1 MFKDRSDA
9 AQQLAQR
16 LLRYRGQHP
25 LILAIPRGAVPMG
38 QVLATALQG
47 DLDVV
52 LVHKLCAPFDP
63 EVAIGAID
71 ETGRTWLAPHASE
84 LGATAKYV
92 QAERQRQLRVLHER
106 RQRYTPIHAPMQISG
121 RLVIVVDDGVATG
134 ATMIAALTML
144 QAQGPARLVCAV
156 AVASAEALSQ
166 IRPLAD
172 EVICLSVP
180 VGFQGVGQYYE
191 RFEQVDDDEVMTLL
205 HQRPLFS
212 EGPSP
217 HPAQANTSASA
228 SKRPAASLAA
238 SKGCSC
244 KGQSIPMAGSFQSRL
259 RSCSG
264 YQ

>member
-38 QVLATALQG
+38 SLLAEALQG

-71 ETGRTWLAPHASE
+71 ETGHTWLAPRASE
-84 LGATAKYV
+84 LGASAQYV
-92 QAERQRQLRVLHER
+92 QAERRRQLQVLHER
-106 RQRYTPIHAPMQISG
+106 RQHCTAIRAPISAAG
-121 RLVIVVDDGVATG
+121 RLVIVVDDGLATG
-134 ATMIAALTML
+134 ATMMAALSAL
-144 QAQGPARLVCAV
+144 RAQHPSRLVCAV
-156 AVASAEALSQ
+156 PVASAEALRK

-180 VGFQGVGQYYE
+180 PFFQGVGQFYE
-191 RFEQVDDDEVMTLL
+191 TFEQVSDDEVMAQL
-205 HQRPLFS
+205 HQRRLFN
-212 EGPSP
+212 EPPSSLN
-217 HPAQANTSASA
+217 QANTSASA

-238 SKGCSC
+238 SKG
-244 KGQSIPMAGSFQSRL
+244 AESR
-259 RSCSG
+259 G
-264 YQ
+264 H

>member
-38 QVLATALQG
+38 SLLAEALQG

-71 ETGRTWLAPHASE
+71 ETGHTWLAPHASE
-84 LGATAKYV
+84 LGASAQYV
-92 QAERQRQLRVLHER
+92 QAERRRQLQVLHER
-106 RQRYTPIHAPMQISG
+106 RQHCTAIRAPISAAG
-121 RLVIVVDDGVATG
+121 RLVIVVDDGLATG
-134 ATMIAALTML
+134 ATMMAALSAL
-144 QAQGPARLVCAV
+144 RAQQPSRLVCAV
-156 AVASAEALSQ
+156 PVASAEALRK

-180 VGFQGVGQYYE
+180 PFFQGVGQFYE
-191 RFEQVDDDEVMTLL
+191 TFEQVSDDEVMAQL
-205 HQRPLFS
+205 HQRRLFN
-212 EGPSP
+212 EPPSSLN
-217 HPAQANTSASA
+217 QANTSASA
-228 SKRPAASLAA
+228 SRRPAASLAA
-238 SKGCSC
+238 SKG
-244 KGQSIPMAGSFQSRL
+244 AESR
-259 RSCSG
+259 G
-264 YQ
+264 H